1 MKNIFLLTLFIIFSL
16 TSFSQKKPKVQTEL
30 ISTSSQCDAC
40 KERIEGKLNYTKGI
54 KYAEL
59 DLETNKIE
67 VKFSTKKITL
77 LEIKQ
82 ILNQLGYDANE
93 SKAKKEDVE
102 KLPKCCQPKV
112 MNQVDSVS
120 YLIGKSIG
128 GNIAREMPEVNRDLM
143 LQGLL
148 NEINAVESL
157 IVDDGGKT
165 ISSYFENKTAQKAA
179 ENAKV
184 FEANKAKGVAF
195 LENNKKDPK
204 VKVTASGLQYKVI
217 TMGKGPKPTDTS
229 NVKVHYHGT
238 TPEGK
243 VFDSSVDRGEPIT
256 FALNQVILGWIEG
269 LQLMPVGSK
278 FMLYIPS
285 ELAYGESPQGDIIE
299 PFMPLVFEVE
309 LLSIEK

>member
-1 MKNIFLLTLFIIFSL
+1 MSLNLKTIIFLTPF
-16 TSFSQKKPKVQTEL
+16 
-30 ISTSSQCDAC
+30 A
-40 KERIEGKLNYTKGI
+40 I
-54 KYAEL
+54 KCYGEKI
-59 DLETNKIE
+59 LEINNKIN
-67 VKFSTKKITL
+67 KKMKKTFTL
-77 LEIKQ
+77 IIGSLLSVTTFGQ
-82 ILNQLGYDANE
+82 VLNQI
-93 SKAKKEDVE
+93 
-102 KLPKCCQPKV
+102 
-112 MNQVDSVS
+112 DSVS

-165 ISSYFENKTAQKAA
+165 ISSYFERKTSIKDA
-179 ENAKV
+179 ENAKNS
-184 FEANKAKGVAF
+184 EANKQKGIAF

-204 VKVTASGLQYKVI
+204 VKVTTSGLQYKVI

-256 FALNQVILGWIEG
+256 FALNQVIPGWIEG
-269 LQLMPVGSK
+269 LQLMPEGSK
-278 FMLYIPS
+278 FMLYIPQ
-285 ELAYGESPQGDIIE
+285 ELAYGGNPQGDVIQ
-299 PFMPLVFEVE
+299 PFMPLIFEVE